1 MGWERALLG
10 FARWT
15 FMLGFIV
22 FPLAGGCWGK
32 FLVFRAAYDHGWVWL
47 MIVGVVAT
55 LVSVPYYLAVLRAMY
70 LRTGAEL
77 RLARTTPVAAGGS
90 PPREGW
96 LTTAVIGALG
106 VTIASFFAVQ
116 PLIDG
121 ARDAAN

>member
-1 MGWERALLG
+1 M
-10 FARWT
+10 WT
-15 FMLGFIV
+15 FMLGFIG
-22 FPLAGGCWGK
+22 FPLTGGFWGK
-32 FLVFRAAYDHGWVWL
+32 FLVFRAAYDRGWVWL

-70 LRTGAEL
+70 LRSGAEL
-77 RLARTTPVAAGGS
+77 RLSRTTPVAAGGS

-96 LTTAVIGALG
+96 LTSAVIGALG

-121 ARDAAN
+121 ARDAANALPF